1 MIIPTEDSRLVLRPW
16 RTADVASLVRHGNDR
31 AVWANLTDVFPHP
44 YTPADAAAWVSFA
57 QSPGDSLL
65 CAVEWVGEAI
75 GGVGVIADGA
85 VGQFGYW
92 LGRTHWGRGIAT
104 MVARALKAEAF
115 ATGRIQRLEAP
126 VFAWNAA
133 SMRVLEKAGFER
145 ASGAPRSPTKAG
157 KLCDVVMYSACR

>member
-104 MVARALKAEAF
+104 
-115 ATGRIQRLEAP
+115 GHIQRLEAP

-145 ASGAPRSPTKAG
+145 ASGAPRSATKAG